1 MMKVGTTKRIV
12 LVLIIMIGMLGITIS
27 GVYADDQCSIIVS
40 PNIAG
45 LEITRGGREQLDLSG
60 VFSDSQGHELSYTL
74 DESEESLKARIKDGI
89 LLIDPLEIGEFEI
102 KLTAECDV
110 SKEEKQITIPVNV
123 VESEDEGNP
132 AQYGYDETPAEYV
145 TPVFTISSDGVPLM
159 GNDADNT
166 ILSHLKV
173 TVPYF
178 DLALYGLEDFYRY
191 HTKNGRGNYIDDE
204 VIERPTAMHLMIY
217 VTERYYMGIPEDECC
232 KGTSGILEFKTP
244 LTMRNMYGEVA
255 YKSKYS
261 AYSITGDATS
271 SYMKNLW
278 GHDENL
284 MYYRNHF
291 FPLMSPGWGS
301 TSDYQLLSDGDT
313 FDVAM
318 YTDWNFYNAGA
329 FCSFDQDEYE
339 TKAGEMLLF
348 STMKTSSSE
357 FGSGELKPISGLKA
371 EIYDEDWN
379 NIATIESD
387 TAGFGYAFQQ
397 PGTYHII
404 GLDAN
409 AGTSRANKAPAT
421 ADVTVTD
428 PFVSFPFTRIFDQ
441 YGKVIP
447 RVEKE
452 DDIPGIDHYH
462 VSVPSGTTQANI
474 EWPDLPDDLTLYYWD
489 YASQQAVQ
497 TGDTAVQNE
506 DVVTILPELWN
517 RDGKALVLADG
528 EGNPIAAFT
537 FGFYNPEGINFAP
550 SLKPGI
556 KPVTKLSWR
565 EKKDYTI
572 NMSDIF
578 IDNDGDDMTYTAS
591 VDGADP
597 EVTGDTFTY
606 RSDQL
611 GDHTI
616 VITPADVKGK
626 EGETYTLDL
635 RITANQ
641 KPELKDPSDSSKEV
655 TIRYDENVKIN
666 LINVFDDFDSDH
678 IVYLISKDGG
688 DYEAS
693 DIEEITEYGDYIG
706 PVQREHWQARNFI
719 YKPSGTEDMGEHV
732 FRIKAKDDMGE
743 SDDVYTLTVTVADD
757 RAPVPEQTEYT
768 EYSMLNHYWICD
780 YRSRFTDPE
789 GDMMRYTYRV
799 NDGPEMECGRDRT
812 GDKWNIQRLL
822 LSKNEKYTI
831 TFYATDSYSKTGS
844 FVVNLYPTEEVIHN
858 SQIEGNFFSGSES
871 GNTVYDVHNGYPAT
885 WINGFKVSDNVTL
898 RDVRY
903 SEQDGHFNYYI
914 DVDSMGIGSDDTF
927 DITLRSEPS
936 EEGLYVGP
944 SFGITYYN
952 ENHITL
958 KAEDGVT
965 EGVLKWNNQ
974 SEKYP
979 DYLQIIEH
987 WRWYRIF
994 VNIVESDAEPEEL
1007 VIEPQKEGL
1016 YTGEYTDRTKVKAR
1030 YSDGVVRNVKDYT
1043 LDRESFDKAGTQK
1056 LGASALGL
1064 TCDKDVTVME
1074 VPSYMAILNDK
1085 GLHGRLRLMK
1095 VTDETGDPI
1104 ENAIVTVG
1112 EPELNPD
1119 FSYATYDDYVD
1130 SMRQR
1135 YDVEV
1140 RLPMTVSGDSDIK
1153 IEFEMLRDN
1162 DYAIEFIKDAENIS
1176 TEKDDLI
1183 RGILTVSLEHGK
1195 GQVAARWIDRMNQ
1208 YVNGAH
1214 AYDQFDISIKTG
1226 ACEVIGKVSSWD
1238 DKDNA
1243 EFLVYPSDMSDE
1255 EIRADATGSKE
1266 HALETSVEVQDAVKN
1281 ANRHERT
1288 FKVERIDP
1296 ANYKLAVIKPGKYVA
1311 PVVPFEVDGTADV
1324 GTIALRLYG
1333 DINNDGLLDVR
1344 DVTQIARFGVG
1355 KRQFTEEENLAA
1367 DVNMDKTVDVRDI
1380 TQLCRKIVGK
1390 SSSLDNIN

>member
-1 MMKVGTTKRIV
+1 
-12 LVLIIMIGMLGITIS
+12 
-27 GVYADDQCSIIVS
+27 
-40 PNIAG
+40 
-45 LEITRGGREQLDLSG
+45 
-60 VFSDSQGHELSYTL
+60 
-74 DESEESLKARIKDGI
+74 
-89 LLIDPLEIGEFEI
+89 
-102 KLTAECDV
+102 
-110 SKEEKQITIPVNV
+110 
-123 VESEDEGNP
+123 
-132 AQYGYDETPAEYV
+132 
-145 TPVFTISSDGVPLM
+145 
-159 GNDADNT
+159 
-166 ILSHLKV
+166 
-173 TVPYF
+173 
-178 DLALYGLEDFYRY
+178 
-191 HTKNGRGNYIDDE
+191 
-204 VIERPTAMHLMIY
+204 
-217 VTERYYMGIPEDECC
+217 
-232 KGTSGILEFKTP
+232 
-244 LTMRNMYGEVA
+244 
-255 YKSKYS
+255 
-261 AYSITGDATS
+261 
-271 SYMKNLW
+271 
-278 GHDENL
+278 
-284 MYYRNHF
+284 
-291 FPLMSPGWGS
+291 
-301 TSDYQLLSDGDT
+301 
-313 FDVAM
+313 
-318 YTDWNFYNAGA
+318 
-329 FCSFDQDEYE
+329 
-339 TKAGEMLLF
+339 
-348 STMKTSSSE
+348 
-357 FGSGELKPISGLKA
+357 
-371 EIYDEDWN
+371 
-379 NIATIESD
+379 
-387 TAGFGYAFQQ
+387 
-397 PGTYHII
+397 
-404 GLDAN
+404 
-409 AGTSRANKAPAT
+409 
-421 ADVTVTD
+421 
-428 PFVSFPFTRIFDQ
+428 
-441 YGKVIP
+441 
-447 RVEKE
+447 
-452 DDIPGIDHYH
+452 
-462 VSVPSGTTQANI
+462 
-474 EWPDLPDDLTLYYWD
+474 
-489 YASQQAVQ
+489 
-497 TGDTAVQNE
+497 
-506 DVVTILPELWN
+506 
-517 RDGKALVLADG
+517 
-528 EGNPIAAFT
+528 
-537 FGFYNPEGINFAP
+537 
-550 SLKPGI
+550 
-556 KPVTKLSWR
+556 
-565 EKKDYTI
+565 
-572 NMSDIF
+572 
-578 IDNDGDDMTYTAS
+578 
-591 VDGADP
+591 
-597 EVTGDTFTY
+597 
-606 RSDQL
+606 
-611 GDHTI
+611 
-616 VITPADVKGK
+616 
-626 EGETYTLDL
+626 
-635 RITANQ
+635 
-641 KPELKDPSDSSKEV
+641 
-655 TIRYDENVKIN
+655 
-666 LINVFDDFDSDH
+666 
-678 IVYLISKDGG
+678 
-688 DYEAS
+688 
-693 DIEEITEYGDYIG
+693 
-706 PVQREHWQARNFI
+706 
-719 YKPSGTEDMGEHV
+719 
-732 FRIKAKDDMGE
+732 
-743 SDDVYTLTVTVADD
+743 
-757 RAPVPEQTEYT
+757 
-768 EYSMLNHYWICD
+768 
-780 YRSRFTDPE
+780 
-789 GDMMRYTYRV
+789 
-799 NDGPEMECGRDRT
+799 
-812 GDKWNIQRLL
+812 
-822 LSKNEKYTI
+822 
-831 TFYATDSYSKTGS
+831 
-844 FVVNLYPTEEVIHN
+844 
-858 SQIEGNFFSGSES
+858 
-871 GNTVYDVHNGYPAT
+871 
-885 WINGFKVSDNVTL
+885 
-898 RDVRY
+898 
-903 SEQDGHFNYYI
+903 
-914 DVDSMGIGSDDTF
+914 MGIGSDDTF